1 MQHLTSLFFFAG
13 GTVSEEKQKD
23 AGHFDPLCHSHCS
36 NYYSFWNKVLIMHSS
51 WLFVFC
57 VGVLSCIC
65 VDLDSVSVL
74 LKTKLTAFHTRQET
88 TKKRNVSLQV
98 HWRWFVCDFK
108 WNNQQYVWAVAVFIK
123 WVTPKSPR
131 LCDQRFVKYV
141 DICLN
146 SRKTRCDVYI
156 KKKKR
161 TTNVQMLKQ
170 SVLCLNSKHELWRL
184 LCDNASFLSSII
196 ANILFLWERCDM
208 NECLWGKKKKESRS
222 LQIHFHPNVAF
233 TSQLSI

>member
-108 WNNQQYVWAVAVFIK
+108 WTKQS
-123 WVTPKSPR
+123 T
-131 LCDQRFVKYV
+131 
-141 DICLN
+141 ICL
-146 SRKTRCDVYI
+146 SRGCFYQVSHTQIAKT
-156 KKKKR
+156 
-161 TTNVQMLKQ
+161 
-170 SVLCLNSKHELWRL
+170 LWPEV
-184 LCDNASFLSSII
+184 CQTCWHMS
-196 ANILFLWERCDM
+196 
-208 NECLWGKKKKESRS
+208 
-222 LQIHFHPNVAF
+222 
-233 TSQLSI
+233 